1 MLSEYHVTGE
11 DPHLGMDKD
20 SGGDQNDGDS
30 EDDYTPD
37 EIDTMI
43 QNVDTFNEVEQCNKE
58 VVLIAVTNIMSSK
71 NKSVSCSVT
80 TVIYTWKPGSL
91 TCQSSD
97 SQPYP
102 SVSQPYH
109 SHEYLSVLY
118 FWVLWSTIPRHVY

>member
-58 VVLIAVTNIMSSK
+58 VVLIDIMSSK
-71 NKSVSCSVT
+71 NKSVTPPSFT
-80 TVIYTWKPGSL
+80 HSL
-91 TCQSSD
+91 
-97 SQPYP
+97 
-102 SVSQPYH
+102 
-109 SHEYLSVLY
+109 
-118 FWVLWSTIPRHVY
+118 

>member
-37 EIDTMI
+37 KIDTMI
-43 QNVDTFNEVEQCNKE
+43 QNVDTFNEVEQFNKE
-58 VVLIAVTNIMSSK
+58 AVLIAVTNIMSSK

-80 TVIYTWKPGSL
+80 TITHGNPALLPVSPLIRNHTH
-91 TCQSSD
+91 Q
-97 SQPYP
+97 YP
-102 SVSQPYH
+102 NHITAMSIF
-109 SHEYLSVLY
+109 L
-118 FWVLWSTIPRHVY
+118 